1 MQERERSNING
12 GAVTELTP
20 EQRTEVLERHLHDH
34 GHVDPDAVDAD
45 IDAVAESMATG
56 SGPSPAMGA
65 RVVARAW
72 VDPEFRSRLLTD
84 PVNTISEYHP
94 QTVPIAVLED
104 TPEVHNVIVCT
115 LCSCYPSGLLG
126 NSPAWYKS
134 FEYRSRVV
142 REPRAVLAEFGMEV
156 DPGVELRVHDSTA
169 EQRYL
174 VLPLRPAGTDGYT
187 EEELAAL
194 VTRNSMIGTGRPLA
208 P

>member
-1 MQERERSNING
+1 
-12 GAVTELTP
+12 VTELSP

-34 GHVDPDAVDAD
+34 GHVDPDD
-45 IDAVAESMATG
+45 IDAGIDAVVESMERG
-56 SGPSPAMGA
+56 SGPSPALGA

-72 VDPEFRSRLLTD
+72 TDPEFRSRLLTD
-84 PVNTISEYHP
+84 PVNTIAEYHP

-126 NSPAWYKS
+126 HPPAWYKS

-156 DPGVELRVHDSTA
+156 GPDVELRVHDSTA

-174 VLPLRPAGTDGYT
+174 VLPLRPAGTDGFT
-187 EEELAAL
+187 EEQLAAL